1 MKNKKKKSNK
11 KLFISVIVS
20 AFNEEKYLPR
30 CLASLSQ
37 QTYPKDQFQVTV
49 VDNNSTDKT
58 LAIAKKYEARV
69 ISEQKQGYVFALKRG
84 MDEAKGDIIAVTD
97 ADCKVPKDWL
107 QKIATTFSNENV
119 VGLTGL
125 STLDVKSKTVESL
138 TKVLYHF
145 FLKGTFS
152 INRPNMSG
160 SNCAIRKNA
169 YREMGT
175 IDTNFTMS
183 ADVDLGI
190 RLKKHGKVIYLED
203 LIVSTSARRFE
214 KRIFRALL
222 EYGKGYIYSAWFRK
236 PPPVKQTP
244 IR

>member
-1 MKNKKKKSNK
+1 M
-11 KLFISVIVS
+11 IVS
-20 AFNEEKYLPR
+20 AFNEEKYLPG
-30 CLASLSQ
+30 CLESLNN
-37 QTYPKDQFQVTV
+37 QTYPKDQFSVTV

-58 LAIAKKYEARV
+58 LAIAKKYGARV
-69 ISEQKQGYVFALKRG
+69 ISEKQQGYVFAFKKGL
-84 MDEAKGDIIAVTD
+84 DTAEGDIIAVTD
-97 ADCKVPKDWL
+97 ADCKVSEDWL
-107 QKIATTFSNENV
+107 EKIAVTFSNNNV

-125 STLDVKSKTVESL
+125 STLDVKSKTVDSL
-138 TKVLYHF
+138 TKILYNF

-183 ADVDLGI
+183 PDVDLGI

-222 EYGKGYIYSAWFRK
+222 EYGKGYIYSAWLRK
-236 PPPVKQTP
+236 PPPVKQAP